1 MIYRT
6 ITEKLENLSRKFPV
20 VGIIG
25 PRQVGKTTLAKDFLK
40 GLTKES
46 LYLDLEKHSDFERL
60 KDPELFLSNN
70 REKCVVIDEI
80 QNKPELFPLL
90 RALIDEYRVPLRYI
104 ILGSASPEL
113 LRQSSQSLAG
123 RIAYLELSPFNFA
136 EINQDIELKKH
147 HLLGGF
153 PESILAEKE
162 KDSWDWL
169 ENFITTYINRDLPH
183 LGLRVNS
190 ITLRRLWEMIA
201 WLNGNMLN
209 YQMIG
214 KSLDLTIPT
223 INSYISFFESAFL
236 VRKLQPFHYNMKKR
250 LVKSPKIYLT
260 DTGVLHKLLRIN
272 DYNQLLGHTSVGAS
286 WETYVINQVCSLK
299 SNDLELYFYRTH
311 NGAEV
316 DLVFVKALQ
325 PIATAEIKFTST
337 PHPAQGLI
345 NCTEDLKTE
354 LNYIITP
361 FSDDYMAKKNI
372 CVCSLPVFLEKYL
385 PEIK

>member
-1 MIYRT
+1 
-6 ITEKLENLSRKFPV
+6 

>member
-1 MIYRT
+1 MINRS
-6 ITEKLENLSRKFPV
+6 ITEKLDKLSWNFPV
-20 VGIIG
+20 VAIIG
-25 PRQVGKTTLAKDFLK
+25 ARQVGKTTLAKAFMK
-40 GLTKES
+40 GLPKES
-46 LYLDLEKHSDFERL
+46 VYLDLEKHSDLEKLR
-60 KDPELFLSNN
+60 DAQLFLTNN
-70 REKCVVIDEI
+70 REKCIVIDEI

-90 RALIDEYRVPLRYI
+90 RALVDEHRVPVRFI

-123 RIAYLELSPFNFA
+123 RIAYLELTPFNFNEVKQNT
-136 EINQDIELKKH
+136 EIQRH

-162 KDSWDWL
+162 EDSWEWM
-169 ENFITTYINRDLPH
+169 ENFITTYVNRDLPH
-183 LGLRVNS
+183 LGLRVNP
-190 ITLRRLWEMIA
+190 IILRRLWEMIA
-201 WLNGNMLN
+201 WLNGNILN
-209 YQMIG
+209 YQLIG

-260 DTGVLHKLLRIN
+260 DTGVLHELLRIK

-286 WETYVINQVCSLK
+286 WEAYVLNQIYSLK
-299 SNDLELYFYRTH
+299 SNELDLYFYRTH

-325 PIATAEIKFTST
+325 PIASAEIKFTST
-337 PHPAQGLI
+337 PHPAPGMI
-345 NCTEDLKTE
+345 NCIEDLNTE
-354 LNYIITP
+354 MNFIITP
-361 FSDDYMAKKNI
+361 FSDDYPAKDNI
-372 CVCSLPVFLEKYL
+372 RVCSLPVFLEKYL

>member
-354 LNYIITP
+354 LNFIITP